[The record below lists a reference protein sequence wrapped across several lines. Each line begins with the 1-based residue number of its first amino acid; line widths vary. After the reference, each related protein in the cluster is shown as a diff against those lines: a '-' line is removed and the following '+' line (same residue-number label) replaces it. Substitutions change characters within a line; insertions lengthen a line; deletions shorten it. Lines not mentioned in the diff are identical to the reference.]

1 MKIKK
6 LKIENFKS
14 LKNTEILLGNL
25 NLITGVNSVGK
36 SSLIQSLLLLK
47 QNLLVMMNNIL
58 FGQEI
63 IRNSFLQDNN
73 SNTYFEHMSLRINGD
88 YVNLGNVNE
97 IFFEEIFD
105 ERIKVSIFNDNKEEF
120 NLEFSKDL
128 QFSAN
133 GFNHFNIFSNNFQ
146 YIQTDRII
154 PQISYQLSNENVD
167 KGLIGIKGEYTAHY
181 LAKNRHKEVISALQH
196 PRSQTLQLHEN
207 VSLWLSDI
215 SENIEVKSKIFD
227 ELQQVDLKYTYTY
240 GDRTTQDLSPLNV
253 GFGITYSL
261 PIIVAIL
268 KANPNDLII
277 IENPES
283 HLHPKAQAKLAE
295 LFSLASS
302 IGIQL
307 IIETHSDHILNGI
320 RVAIKKGII
329 KSEET
334 KIYYFRKEQEKLET
348 IIDTIEINEYGAIK
362 NYPKYF
368 FDQFDTDLDELIGL

>member
-6 LKIENFKS
+6 LKITNFKS
-14 LKNTEILLGNL
+14 LKNTEISLGNL

-47 QNLLVMMNNIL
+47 QNLVVMMNNIL

-63 IRNSFLQDNN
+63 IKKAFSKDNN
-73 SNTYFEHMSLRINGD
+73 SNTYFEHMNLRINGD
-88 YVNLGNVNE
+88 YLNLGNVNE

-105 ERIKVSIFNDNKEEF
+105 EKIVITIFDENKETF

-128 QFSAN
+128 QFTAS
-133 GFNHFNIFSNNFQ
+133 GSNHFNIFSNNFQ

-154 PQISYQLSNENVD
+154 PQISYQLSNEIID
-167 KGLIGIKGEYTAHY
+167 KGLIGTKGEYTAHY
-181 LAKNRHKEVISALQH
+181 LAKNRHKEVISALKH
-196 PRSQTLQLHEN
+196 PKSQTVQLHEN

-215 SENIEVKSKIFD
+215 SENIEVKAKIFD

-240 GDRTTQDLSPLNV
+240 GDRTTQDFSPLNV
-253 GFGITYSL
+253 GFGLTYSL

-283 HLHPKAQAKLAE
+283 HLHPKAQSKLAE
-295 LFSLASS
+295 LFAIASS
-302 IGIQL
+302 VGIQL

-320 RVAIKKGII
+320 RIAIKKAII
-329 KSEET
+329 KPDET
-334 KIYYFRKEQEKLET
+334 KIYYFRKEQGKLET
-348 IIDTIEINEYGAIK
+348 IIDSIEVNEYGAIK
-362 NYPKYF
+362 KYPKHF
-368 FDQFDTDLDELIGL
+368 FDQFDNDLDELIGL

>member
-6 LKIENFKS
+6 LKIVNFKS
-14 LKNTEILLGNL
+14 LKNTEILLENL

-47 QNLLVMMNNIL
+47 QNLLVMMNNIF
-58 FGQEI
+58 FGKELI
-63 IRNSFLQDNN
+63 KNAFSKDNN
-73 SNTYFEHMSLRINGD
+73 DSAYFEHMSLRINGD
-88 YVNLGNVNE
+88 YLNLGSTNE

-105 ERIKVSIFNDNKEEF
+105 ERIQISIFDDNKEEF
-120 NLEFSKDL
+120 YLEFSKDL
-128 QFSAN
+128 QFSAK
-133 GFNHFNIFSNNFQ
+133 GFNHFNLFSNNFQ

-154 PQISYQLSNENVD
+154 PQISYQLSNEIID
-167 KGLIGIKGEYTAHY
+167 KGLIGTKGEYTAHY
-181 LAKNRHKEVISALQH
+181 LAKNRHKEVMSALRH
-196 PRSQTLQLHEN
+196 PKSETPQLHEN

-215 SENIEVKSKIFD
+215 SENIEVKAKIFE

-240 GDRTTQDLSPLNV
+240 GDRTTQDFTPLNV
-253 GFGITYSL
+253 GFGLTYSL
-261 PIIVAIL
+261 PIIVSIL
-268 KANPNDLII
+268 KAKPNDLII

-295 LFSLASS
+295 LFTLASS

-329 KSEET
+329 KPDET
-334 KIYYFRKEQEKLET
+334 KIYYFRKEKEKLET
-348 IIDTIEINEYGAIK
+348 IIDAIEINEYGAIK